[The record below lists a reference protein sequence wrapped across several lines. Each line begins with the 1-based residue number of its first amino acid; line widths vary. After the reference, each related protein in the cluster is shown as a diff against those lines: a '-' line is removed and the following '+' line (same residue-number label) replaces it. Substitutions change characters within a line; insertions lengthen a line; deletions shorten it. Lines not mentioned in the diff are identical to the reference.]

1 MAYDGLVITSSSPA
15 SINVFT
21 SSWIAS
27 SVPLVIAICSEST
40 LKNEEMISRAELY
53 SGYIA
58 TLFAESACAT
68 ATVTDGEQPTVFSLK
83 SSRTAAPL
91 PCVGGE

>member
-1 MAYDGLVITSSSPA
+1 
-15 SINVFT
+15 
-21 SSWIAS
+21 
-27 SVPLVIAICSEST
+27 